1 MQVKGAQLIFDL
13 TAKKLISYDS
23 EKCSEKNLRKNFVA
37 FIQGL
42 ISFLVDIPGTA
53 YHKCL
58 QGRKN
63 AMRMLVNLLQERR
76 EKPRKQ
82 PIDFFDHVLEELKK
96 EETML
101 TEEIFLGLMF
111 VLLFASFETTSLASS
126 DHPALLKKL
135 TEEHGMII
143 KQRENADAGLT
154 WKEYKSMTFTFQ
166 IINET
171 VRLANIVPAIFRK
184 AIREIQFKGMQII
197 IFSVGF
203 QL

>member
-1 MQVKGAQLIFDL
+1 MVVLYVSGVFIELIQQMQGAQLIIDL

-23 EKCSEKNLRKNFVA
+23 EKCSEKNLLKNFVA

-82 PIDFFDHVLEELKK
+82 PIDFVDHVLEELKK

-111 VLLFASFETTSLASS
+111 VLLFVSFETTSLALTLAIKFLS
-126 DHPALLKKL
+126 DHPAVLKKL
-135 TEEHGMII
+135 TICTNSLSISNHT
-143 KQRENADAGLT
+143 NCYSSL
-154 WKEYKSMTFTFQ
+154 KSM
-166 IINET
+166 
-171 VRLANIVPAIFRK
+171 
-184 AIREIQFKGMQII
+184 G
-197 IFSVGF
+197 
-203 QL
+203 